1 MRLEDII
8 LVTNQFSVVVKGLE
22 KELTKLRYEV
32 RVVDNGIS
40 ALTNYDFQMT
50 VIILYLSNTVLDDP
64 DQVMDLY
71 LFFDKVRDHGCGLIL
86 IDADGGREQF
96 LKEVP
101 GMKDYVWLE
110 RPVDIRIL
118 SKEIEKALEKIRNR
132 SIQKKILVVDDD
144 PVYAMMV
151 SNWLKERYTASIV
164 TDGMQAI
171 SFLTNTDVDLI
182 LLDYEMPVV
191 DGPQIMQMLR
201 NHPKTSHIPVMFLTG
216 VRDRGSI
223 ERVVK
228 LKPDGYI
235 LKSSTKEEI
244 MKVLSEH
251 FNK

>member
-1 MRLEDII
+1 MRLEDIV

-22 KELTKLRYEV
+22 KELKKLRYEV
-32 RVVDNGIS
+32 RVVDNGIN

-64 DQVMDLY
+64 DHVMDLY
-71 LFFDKVRDHGCGLIL
+71 LFCDKVKDYGCGLIL
-86 IDADGGREQF
+86 IGADGGHDLF
-96 LKEVP
+96 LKAIP
-101 GMKDYVWLE
+101 GMKDYPWLE
-110 RPVDIRIL
+110 RPVDVRLL
-118 SKEIEKALEKIRNR
+118 SREIVKAQEMMQNR
-132 SIQKKILVVDDD
+132 MIQKKILVVDDD

-151 SNWLKERYTASIV
+151 SNWLKEKYTASIV

-171 SFLTNTDVDLI
+171 SFLTNTAVDLI
-182 LLDYEMPVV
+182 LLDYEMPVA
-191 DGPQIMQMLR
+191 DGPQILQMLR